1 MTASTMTRRQ
11 WMLLAGGTALAAVP
25 MGILAPAASAA
36 PHQAPG
42 IHRVDNFSQPLN
54 PKVKPPTNPNVVP
67 VKPKPLSPVKPD
79 FNGTAPKYKGP
90 GNPNV
95 VPVKPK
101 PLSPVKPDFNPN
113 HPLPPKKPVKPL
125 TPLQQLL
132 MNMGSSDLA
141 NKV

>member
-79 FNGTAPKYKGP
+79 FN
-90 GNPNV
+90 
-95 VPVKPK
+95 
-101 PLSPVKPDFNPN
+101 PN